1 MNPDNLDALYA
12 ELGPIGAEAVVCRAM
27 EELATRLAA
36 LPALHRG
43 GQLKELARVAR
54 SMAAIADQVGLES
67 FSCVASDVVRCALR
81 SDPIALAATLRRL
94 ERIGERSLT
103 AIWDVTD
110 PQI

>member
-27 EELATRLAA
+27 EELALRLDG
-36 LPALHRG
+36 LGKLHQS
-43 GQLKELARVAR
+43 GQLKEIARVSR

-67 FSCVASDVVRCALR
+67 FSYVSGAVAQCALKG
-81 SDPIALAATLRRL
+81 DATALAATLRRL

-110 PQI
+110 PQL